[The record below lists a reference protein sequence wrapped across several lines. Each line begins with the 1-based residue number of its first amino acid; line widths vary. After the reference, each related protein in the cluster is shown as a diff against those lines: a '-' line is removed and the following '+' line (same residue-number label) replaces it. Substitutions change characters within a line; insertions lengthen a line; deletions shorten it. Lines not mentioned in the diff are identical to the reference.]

1 MCSKPSRDAM
11 RRTATWVSAL
21 ATIALLHVAPA
32 HAGEVRTTD
41 CIRGFSEGQ
50 RYGYNSG
57 YGNSYGSGSG
67 SNYGSSFSGDDRR
80 TFDGVRRGFDGR
92 HGNQFFGG
100 IRNGL
105 YGGSNSG
112 SEAATGSGYESGYS
126 NGSGTGSASGTSSDS
141 CVEIRRELTNP
152 YVIQVQPPQSTED
165 IRAANERERLWRARC
180 RPVVKEDKNGVSRY
194 AYSAPGCDHGKY
206 E

>member
-1 MCSKPSRDAM
+1 MNMCSKPSRDAM
-11 RRTATWVSAL
+11 RRTAAWVAAL
-21 ATIALLHVAPA
+21 AMIPLLHVPPA

-41 CIRGFSEGQ
+41 CLRGFSEGQ
-50 RYGYNSG
+50 RSSSSSAYGSSHGAG
-57 YGNSYGSGSG
+57 YGNGYSSG
-67 SNYGSSFSGDDRR
+67 FSGDDRR
-80 TFDGVRRGFDGR
+80 GFDDGR
-92 HGNQFFGG
+92 HRFFGG

-112 SEAATGSGYESGYS
+112 SEGGTSSGYDGGYS
-126 NGSGTGSASGTSSDS
+126 NGSASSSTSGTSSDS

-152 YVIQVQPPQSTED
+152 YVIQVQPPQSAED

-180 RPVVKEDKNGVSRY
+180 RPVVTQDREGVSRY
-194 AYSAPGCDHGKY
+194 AYSAPGCDSGKN